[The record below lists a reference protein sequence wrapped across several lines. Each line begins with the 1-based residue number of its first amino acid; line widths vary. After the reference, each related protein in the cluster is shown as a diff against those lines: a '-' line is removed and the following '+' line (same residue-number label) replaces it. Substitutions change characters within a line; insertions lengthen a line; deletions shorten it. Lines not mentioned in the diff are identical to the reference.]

1 MSLVYEESFI
11 VSAEDCISQ
20 IDSTLPSLLGTY
32 TLVKWMEIVSARNI
46 NRDIDT
52 DKYITVGQEV
62 SITHTGSGKPEDEVV
77 IVSRLT
83 HQEKRESYFEIEA
96 TIADKQIAK
105 ATHKRVLMP
114 LRVVQKLV

>member
-1 MSLVYEESFI
+1 MSLAYEERFI

-46 NRDIDT
+46 NRQIDT
-52 DKYITVGQEV
+52 QKYITVGQEV
-62 SITHTGSGKPEDEVV
+62 SITHIGSGKLEDEVV
-77 IVSRLT
+77 IVSKLID
-83 HQEKRESYFEIEA
+83 QEKRESYFEVEA
-96 TIADKQIAK
+96 TIAGKQIAK